1 MPHTVS
7 PLRLESHRSGL
18 LLVDLQE
25 KLCPAIEGIESVLER
40 AIVLTQACDELQ
52 IPRIATVQYPDGLG
66 NLVEPFGSHY
76 PSPHEKLDFSAAVC
90 RTAIDPWSE
99 TDRDQVVL
107 VGIETHICI
116 LQTALD
122 LQAEGKQV
130 YVVLDAVASRNAQD
144 HIQGLERMRSCGIH
158 IVSLESVLFEWLGS
172 SRHASFRLISQ
183 MIKGLN
189 PPSTP

>member
-1 MPHTVS
+1 MPHIVS

-18 LLVDLQE
+18 LLVDLQRS
-25 KLCPAIEGIESVLER
+25 SVLPLR
-40 AIVLTQACDELQ
+40 VLRVCWNALVLTQACDELQ
-52 IPRIATVQYPDGLG
+52 IPRITTVQYPDGLG
-66 NLVEPFGSHY
+66 NLLDPLARTTQVPTRNWIFCGSL
-76 PSPHEKLDFSAAVC
+76 P
-90 RTAIDPWSE
+90 TAIDPWSE

-122 LQAEGKQV
+122 LRAEGKQV
-130 YVVLDAVASRNAQD
+130 YVVLDAVASNAQD

-158 IVSLESVLFEWLGS
+158 LVSLESVLFEWLGS
-172 SRHASFRLISQ
+172 SRNASFRLISQ